1 VNERMSDD
9 PSFTNYVDESRRV
22 ADLKELTRD
31 EWLRARRAGIG
42 ASEAAAIV
50 GQSPWSS
57 PYQVWLDKTGQV
69 PVSGEETEAMYFG
82 TLLEDTIAKATAE
95 RTGWHIT
102 DPKAT
107 YAHPEH
113 KWMLASPDRIIK
125 FDGGDGLLEI
135 KNSGG
140 YKLDEW
146 KSGAPDEDGRWVGG
160 EAPLHYIL
168 QVQHQ
173 HAVMGTY
180 FGYIAALLGGN
191 RLCIVQVDRDDEL
204 IEMLIS
210 KEKAFWVS
218 HVEGNTAP
226 PLDGMQSTSDALAQ
240 IFSES
245 DPSKTVELD
254 ETIARAILDYA
265 DASSAE
271 AKAKE
276 AKTLAGNILRDALGD
291 AEQATYQ
298 GVPVASWKGQAT
310 DRFDQTAF
318 KAEYPEIYNK
328 FVKVTHARVLR
339 PAKSKAAQE
348 ALALIK
354 ESN

>member
-1 VNERMSDD
+1 MNAVKI
-9 PSFTNYVDESRRV
+9 
-22 ADLKELTRD
+22 ADLNDLTRD
-31 EWLRARRAGIG
+31 QWLRARRAGIG

-57 PYQVWLDKTGQV
+57 PYQVWLDKTGQI
-69 PVSGEETEAMYFG
+69 PVGGEETEAMYFG
-82 TLLEDTIAKATAE
+82 TLLEDTIAKATAD
-95 RTGWHIT
+95 RTGWHIE
-102 DPKAT
+102 DVKAT
-107 YAHPEH
+107 YAHPDH
-113 KWMLASPDRIIK
+113 AWMLASPDRLIR
-125 FDGGDGLLEI
+125 FDGGAVGLLEI

-146 KSGAPDEDGRWVGG
+146 KSGEPGEDGQWVGG

-173 HAVMGTY
+173 HAVIGTTI
-180 FGYIAALLGGN
+180 GYIAALLGGN
-191 RLCIVQVDRDDEL
+191 RLCIVEVPRDDEL

-210 KEKAFWVS
+210 KEEAFWISYVQ
-218 HVEGNTAP
+218 GNTSP
-226 PLDGMQSTSDALAQ
+226 PLDGMQSTTDALAQ
-240 IFSES
+240 IFAES
-245 DPSKTVELD
+245 DPSKSVELD

-298 GVPVASWKGQAT
+298 GVPVASWKAQAT
-310 DRFDQTAF
+310 DRFDQAAF

-328 FVKVTHARVLR
+328 FVKATHARVLR

-348 ALALIK
+348 ALAPIK

>member
-1 VNERMSDD
+1 MSE
-9 PSFTNYVDESRRV
+9 PIEV
-22 ADLKELTRD
+22 ANLQEMTRD
-31 EWLRARRAGIG
+31 EWLRARRNGIG

-57 PYQVWLDKTGQV
+57 PYQVWLDKTGQI

-82 TLLEDTIAKATAE
+82 TLLEDTIAKAVAD
-95 RTGWHIT
+95 RTGWNVV
-102 DPKAT
+102 DPKRT
-107 YAHPEH
+107 YAHPRH
-113 KWMLASPDRIIK
+113 SWMLASPDRLVW
-125 FDGGDGLLEI
+125 FGAEMGLLEI

-146 KSGAPDEDGRWVGG
+146 KSGEPGEDGMWVGG

-173 HAVMGTY
+173 HAVMGTSI
-180 FGYIAALLGGN
+180 GYIGALLGGN
-191 RLCIVQVDRDDEL
+191 RLCIVEVPRDDEL

-210 KEKAFWVS
+210 KEEAFWVS
-218 HVEGNTAP
+218 YVQGNTAP
-226 PLDGMQSTSDALAQ
+226 PLDGMQSTTDALAQ
-240 IFSES
+240 IFAES
-245 DPSKTVELD
+245 DPTKSVELD
-254 ETIARAILDYA
+254 EQIARAILDYA

-291 AEQATYQ
+291 AEEATYQ
-298 GVPVASWKGQAT
+298 GVPVATWKAQAT
-310 DRFDQTAF
+310 DRFDQAAF

-328 FVKVTHARVLR
+328 FVKPTHSRVLR
-339 PAKSKAAQE
+339 TGKSKAAQE
-348 ALALIK
+348 ALAIIK
-354 ESN
+354 ESE